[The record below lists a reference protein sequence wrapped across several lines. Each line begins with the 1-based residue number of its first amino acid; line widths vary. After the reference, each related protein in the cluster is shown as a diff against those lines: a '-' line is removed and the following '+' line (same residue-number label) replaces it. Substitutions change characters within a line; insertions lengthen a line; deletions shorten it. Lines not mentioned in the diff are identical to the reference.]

1 MSRIHDALKRAQQ
14 DRSIYEGIGLQE
26 VEAPAPIPATGPIP
40 VTPAADTARSHA
52 MPPVSPP
59 SDSIAV
65 DTLLA
70 RCPPTTWAPDT
81 KTMLF
86 FGAEEQ
92 AHGTEQFRTLRSQ
105 LYQLR
110 ERQSLRKILI
120 ASSVPREGRSFVA
133 SNLAQVMARQPGC
146 RALLIDADLRSPRL
160 HLALGTSPSL
170 GLSEYLLGETE
181 EFGIIQRG
189 QMENLFFVAS
199 GRPVTGQTEIVSNGR
214 LKFLLDR
221 LEPLFDWIIVDSPAA
236 IPVSDAGL
244 IANFCD
250 GVLMVVRSNSTPFD
264 IVRKARQKFNDER
277 VLGVVLNGIPAAID
291 PQTQHYFSTSGP
303 ASGPKEAQ
311 E

>member
-1 MSRIHDALKRAQQ
+1 MSRIHEALKRAEEE
-14 DRSIYEGIGLQE
+14 RLLYKGIGIEE
-26 VEAPAPIPATGPIP
+26 VEAPVSATGPIP
-40 VTPAADTARSHA
+40 VGPSADTARSHA
-52 MPPVSPP
+52 IPPP
-59 SDSIAV
+59 SPSSEPIPL

-70 RCPPTTWAPDT
+70 RCPATTWLPDT

-86 FGAEEQ
+86 FGAEEYV
-92 AHGTEQFRTLRSQ
+92 HGAEQFRTLRSH

-110 ERQSLRKILI
+110 EKQSLRKILV

-133 SNLAQVMARQPGC
+133 ANLAQVLARQPRC
-146 RALLIDADLRSPRL
+146 RVLLIDADLRSPRL
-160 HLALGTSPSL
+160 HLALGTPPTP

-181 EFGIIQRG
+181 EFGIIQTG

-199 GRPVTGQTEIVSNGR
+199 GRPVSGQTEIVCNGR
-214 LKFLLDR
+214 LKFLLHR
-221 LEPLFDWIIVDSPAA
+221 LEPLFDWIVIDSPAA
-236 IPVSDAGL
+236 IAVSDAGL

-277 VLGVVLNGIPAAID
+277 VLGVVLNGIPAEID
-291 PQTQHYFSTSGP
+291 PQTRHYFGTP
-303 ASGPKEAQ
+303 ATTSGPKEAQ